1 VKILPAPFAFGAVTG
16 APELTGAQ
24 KSHSKLAGTVVE
36 VIRKVQVLVP
46 SPFGEN
52 WARYYKVE
60 DQRRIEGWLGELRV
74 HCGIKDPSAGETVL
88 CDFQAGGFAE
98 PKFHGKWP
106 CWVSVVSKNPVPL
119 LSAPSRRR
127 ATKKTL
133 SPGDFV
139 EAVEELRTVGLAFY
153 RLIDGC
159 WVSRD
164 DSAGFQDSEGQR
176 IATKDHQ
183 ASRSSKESQ
192 VACDLVVRER
202 HKWIYVCNDKDGA
215 QVRTTPT
222 RSQARNANKKLKYR
236 RPACPDTFA
245 SRSSLKPCKRA
256 RVIVSEKVFLKLG
269 EDKKGWVPATKL
281 NSSVVKMAPL
291 QALEEGAPQ
300 PEPGESRDLR
310 PAASRPPSRPP
321 PAPCQERAFVSLIAQ
336 SLSISGTGF
345 SVGSL
350 KACNGYGAA
359 PPMPQSDAQSR
370 ARLATSHNP
379 FAGPRLQPVPGTA
392 GTWNPADFGMGVGHR
407 VSGGTLGVAFV
418 NTPPS
423 QAFGHT
429 AGDFGLGGMPPPMA
443 GGPMP
448 GPAPAPSGSDFGLA
462 AAADSSN
469 IAFCRNRPVDQLSAN
484 HRLFVVASGYAQMCF
499 ALHGPTQAGARS
511 LDSEGP
517 RVASFVEHSAG
528 RLQPAP
534 SLSEEHAWGAGP
546 GCGCGG
552 CGGCGGYGYGMQS
565 ETCGCNAE
573 RRSQRR
579 IIPGVLHRRSD
590 LSPNNNPSSAHS
602 FDSWTCSAPWHPS
615 RASPVQ
621 DTLLRDAPSLEPLI
635 RRSGGLTQLTKDI
648 LEMLRRAPGGGD
660 STSSQPGPEALPG
673 EPEELVAQDSALAE
687 QALALEELEDSM
699 QLKWSRDDRDAAYQR
714 LLADGDSRDGDR
726 PGTGWFNV
734 GSAQRR
740 CRLNQMLEA
749 EAMVWLA
756 EQLEV
761 RARQRIEVSVEGNQ
775 PILLTAPH
783 NIYLRR
789 DGQPP
794 HMMEEYTTL
803 IAQRM
808 ARHLG
813 GTSLSWSRA
822 EQKRSELQWC
832 LARLRCE
839 AEDFSSFL
847 EPCNRDPNYLLNEEV
862 AQNPWF
868 RQMARFADKWRHA
881 KEGHL
886 RPLLHIDVHGCRDPP
901 ATPSHLTVGLA
912 AMRHEVE
919 MGRSPLSQSRVESF
933 AAALQNELTL
943 VLGSLDLR
951 PRSEKLVRVLLPTLS
966 GGQSMERLS
975 GAWPLEE
982 RRLTQSQQ
990 AMAFAGFTHS
1000 CQLELSKALRRAL
1013 SRDDAAT
1020 ARLGRAV
1027 TKAWALCCQGS
1038 LPSLKSPS
1046 DDKEAL
1052 ELMRPRSGGAR
1063 ERKRRGDR
1071 RGCPPLRRHQTA

>member
-1 VKILPAPFAFGAVTG
+1 
-16 APELTGAQ
+16 
-24 KSHSKLAGTVVE
+24 
-36 VIRKVQVLVP
+36 
-46 SPFGEN
+46 
-52 WARYYKVE
+52 
-60 DQRRIEGWLGELRV
+60 
-74 HCGIKDPSAGETVL
+74 
-88 CDFQAGGFAE
+88 
-98 PKFHGKWP
+98 
-106 CWVSVVSKNPVPL
+106 
-119 LSAPSRRR
+119 
-127 ATKKTL
+127 
-133 SPGDFV
+133 
-139 EAVEELRTVGLAFY
+139 
-153 RLIDGC
+153 
-159 WVSRD
+159 
-164 DSAGFQDSEGQR
+164 
-176 IATKDHQ
+176 
-183 ASRSSKESQ
+183 
-192 VACDLVVRER
+192 
-202 HKWIYVCNDKDGA
+202 
-215 QVRTTPT
+215 
-222 RSQARNANKKLKYR
+222 
-236 RPACPDTFA
+236 
-245 SRSSLKPCKRA
+245 
-256 RVIVSEKVFLKLG
+256 
-269 EDKKGWVPATKL
+269 
-281 NSSVVKMAPL
+281 MAPI
-291 QALEEGAPQ
+291 AG
-300 PEPGESRDLR
+300 R
-310 PAASRPPSRPP
+310 
-321 PAPCQERAFVSLIAQ
+321 AQ
-336 SLSISGTGF
+336 SH
-345 SVGSL
+345 V
-350 KACNGYGAA
+350 
-359 PPMPQSDAQSR
+359 
-370 ARLATSHNP
+370 P
-379 FAGPRLQPVPGTA
+379 F
-392 GTWNPADFGMGVGHR
+392 
-407 VSGGTLGVAFV
+407 
-418 NTPPS
+418 
-423 QAFGHT
+423 
-429 AGDFGLGGMPPPMA
+429 
-443 GGPMP
+443 
-448 GPAPAPSGSDFGLA
+448 
-462 AAADSSN
+462 
-469 IAFCRNRPVDQLSAN
+469 
-484 HRLFVVASGYAQMCF
+484 
-499 ALHGPTQAGARS
+499 
-511 LDSEGP
+511 E
-517 RVASFVEHSAG
+517 
-528 RLQPAP
+528 
-534 SLSEEHAWGAGP
+534 
-546 GCGCGG
+546 
-552 CGGCGGYGYGMQS
+552 
-565 ETCGCNAE
+565 
-573 RRSQRR
+573 
-579 IIPGVLHRRSD
+579 
-590 LSPNNNPSSAHS
+590 
-602 FDSWTCSAPWHPS
+602 
-615 RASPVQ
+615 ASPVQ

-648 LEMLRRAPGGGD
+648 LEMLRRAPGGGY
-660 STSSQPGPEALPG
+660 STSSQPGPPGPEALPA
-673 EPEELVAQDSALAE
+673 EPEELVALAE
-687 QALALEELEDSM
+687 QALALEELEADRAKIGASVRFWRVLEDSM

-714 LLADGDSRDGDR
+714 LLADGDSRDRDLR
-726 PGTGWFNV
+726 PGTGWFNA
-734 GSAQRR
+734 GSAPRR
-740 CRLNQMLEA
+740 CRLNQMLEEGGCRA
-749 EAMVWLA
+749 LKADAMVWLA

-1027 TKAWALCCQGS
+1027 TKAWALCCQGA
-1038 LPSLKSPS
+1038 LPSLPGPRKSPS
-1046 DDKEAL
+1046 GDDKEAL

>member
-1 VKILPAPFAFGAVTG
+1 
-16 APELTGAQ
+16 
-24 KSHSKLAGTVVE
+24 
-36 VIRKVQVLVP
+36 
-46 SPFGEN
+46 
-52 WARYYKVE
+52 
-60 DQRRIEGWLGELRV
+60 
-74 HCGIKDPSAGETVL
+74 
-88 CDFQAGGFAE
+88 
-98 PKFHGKWP
+98 
-106 CWVSVVSKNPVPL
+106 
-119 LSAPSRRR
+119 
-127 ATKKTL
+127 
-133 SPGDFV
+133 
-139 EAVEELRTVGLAFY
+139 
-153 RLIDGC
+153 
-159 WVSRD
+159 
-164 DSAGFQDSEGQR
+164 
-176 IATKDHQ
+176 
-183 ASRSSKESQ
+183 
-192 VACDLVVRER
+192 
-202 HKWIYVCNDKDGA
+202 
-215 QVRTTPT
+215 
-222 RSQARNANKKLKYR
+222 
-236 RPACPDTFA
+236 
-245 SRSSLKPCKRA
+245 
-256 RVIVSEKVFLKLG
+256 
-269 EDKKGWVPATKL
+269 
-281 NSSVVKMAPL
+281 MAP
-291 QALEEGAPQ
+291 
-300 PEPGESRDLR
+300 
-310 PAASRPPSRPP
+310 
-321 PAPCQERAFVSLIAQ
+321 I
-336 SLSISGTGF
+336 
-345 SVGSL
+345 
-350 KACNGYGAA
+350 
-359 PPMPQSDAQSR
+359 
-370 ARLATSHNP
+370 
-379 FAGPRLQPVPGTA
+379 
-392 GTWNPADFGMGVGHR
+392 
-407 VSGGTLGVAFV
+407 
-418 NTPPS
+418 
-423 QAFGHT
+423 
-429 AGDFGLGGMPPPMA
+429 
-443 GGPMP
+443 
-448 GPAPAPSGSDFGLA
+448 
-462 AAADSSN
+462 
-469 IAFCRNRPVDQLSAN
+469 
-484 HRLFVVASGYAQMCF
+484 
-499 ALHGPTQAGARS
+499 
-511 LDSEGP
+511 
-517 RVASFVEHSAG
+517 AG
-528 RLQPAP
+528 R
-534 SLSEEHAWGAGP
+534 
-546 GCGCGG
+546 
-552 CGGCGGYGYGMQS
+552 
-565 ETCGCNAE
+565 
-573 RRSQRR
+573 
-579 IIPGVLHRRSD
+579 
-590 LSPNNNPSSAHS
+590 AHS
-602 FDSWTCSAPWHPS
+602 HVPFE
-615 RASPVQ
+615 ASPVQ

-660 STSSQPGPEALPG
+660 STSSQPGPGPEALPG
-673 EPEELVAQDSALAE
+673 EPEELVALAE

-714 LLADGDSRDGDR
+714 LVQCGIC
-726 PGTGWFNV
+726 
-734 GSAQRR
+734 SAQALLTALNDRSAGK
-740 CRLNQMLEA
+740 CRLNQMLEEGGCRALKA